1 MSNAA
6 ENIEHELE
14 EDLNEEVQ
22 APKEKQDSS
31 DDFEI
36 EVVDD
41 VSEEDKP
48 RVKDYDGPDI
58 PEDDEI
64 ESYSDR
70 VQKRMKKL
78 SFEAKE
84 AERQRQALARERE
97 ELLRVTQTF
106 QSENEKLRQQLQQNE
121 GTLVEQ
127 AKARLEAQLTQ
138 AKAAYKDAY
147 ELGDTD
153 KMIEAQ
159 EKLTSLNNDM
169 YRLKGYK
176 PKPAQAPQVQ
186 QPQSYQQQPQ
196 VPQLDERQQA
206 WLSENDW
213 YGKDRQMTAFA
224 LGVHEELVY
233 NGVDPNSEKYYSEIN
248 RQVRQRFAD
257 KFSTDDS
264 DEEFEVAP
272 KKKASVVAPA
282 TRSSKNPKKVK
293 LTQTQVALAKRLG
306 ITPEAY
312 AAQLLKE
319 QQNG

>member
-1 MSNAA
+1 MSEAQEA
-6 ENIEHELE
+6 EKELDD
-14 EDLNEEVQ
+14 DLNEE
-22 APKEKQDSS
+22 
-31 DDFEI
+31 FEI

-41 VSEEDKP
+41 VDEDSKP
-48 RVKDYDGPDI
+48 RVSEKDYTGPEI

-64 ESYSDR
+64 ESYSER

-84 AERQRQALARERE
+84 AERQRLALARERE

-106 QSENEKLRQQLQQNE
+106 QSENQRLKQQLQQNE
-121 GTLVEQ
+121 GTLVAQ

-138 AKAAYKDAY
+138 AKAAYKEAY
-147 ELGDTD
+147 ETGDTE

-169 YRLKGYK
+169 YRINSYK
-176 PKPAQAPQVQ
+176 PRPQ
-186 QPQSYQQQPQ
+186 QQQPQ
-196 VPQLDERQQA
+196 QAPQQQA
-206 WLSENDW
+206 RSQPKAPELDDRQKRWLSDNDW

-233 NGVDPNSEKYYSEIN
+233 NGVDPNSEKYYDEIDAA
-248 RQVRQRFAD
+248 VRSRFAD
-257 KFSTDDS
+257 KFDDGL
-264 DEEFEVAP
+264 EEVEVAP

-282 TRSSKNPKKVK
+282 TRSSKNPRRVK

-306 ITPEAY
+306 ITAEAY

-319 QQNG
+319 QRNG

>member
-1 MSNAA
+1 MSNAQQ
-6 ENIEHELE
+6 IEQELD
-14 EDLNEEVQ
+14 EDLNDE
-22 APKEKQDSS
+22 
-31 DDFEI
+31 FEI

-41 VSEEDKP
+41 VEEDDRP
-48 RVKDYDGPDI
+48 RVSEKDYTGPEI

-64 ESYSDR
+64 ESYSER

-97 ELLRVTQTF
+97 ELLRVSQTF
-106 QSENEKLRQQLQQNE
+106 HSENEKLRQQLQQNE
-121 GTLVEQ
+121 GTLVAQ
-127 AKARLEAQLTQ
+127 AKARLEAQLSQ
-138 AKAAYKDAY
+138 AKASYKEAY
-147 ELGDTD
+147 ELGDTE

-169 YRLKGYK
+169 YRVNNYK
-176 PKPAQAPQVQ
+176 PRPAQRLAPQVVQ
-186 QPQSYQQQPQ
+186 QPQRPQ
-196 VPQLDERQQA
+196 APQLDERQER

-233 NGVDPNSEKYYSEIN
+233 NGVDPNSDQYYNEVNSA
-248 RQVRQRFAD
+248 VRQRFSD
-257 KFSTDDS
+257 KFDDGL
-264 DEEFEVAP
+264 EEVEVAP
-272 KKKASVVAPA
+272 KKRANVVAPA
-282 TRSSKNPKKVK
+282 TRSSKNPQKVK

-306 ITPEAY
+306 LTPQQY

-319 QQNG
+319 QLNG

>member
-1 MSNAA
+1 MSAA
-6 ENIEHELE
+6 QQAEKELD
-14 EDLNEEVQ
+14 EDLGEL
-22 APKEKQDSS
+22 
-31 DDFEI
+31 EI

-41 VSEEDKP
+41 VEEDEKP
-48 RVKDYDGPDI
+48 RVSENDYTGPEI

-64 ESYSDR
+64 ESYSER

-121 GTLVEQ
+121 GTLVAQ

-138 AKAAYKDAY
+138 AKAAYKEAY
-147 ELGDTD
+147 ELGDTE

-169 YRLKGYK
+169 YRVNNYK
-176 PKPAQAPQVQ
+176 PRPVETPKPQ
-186 QPQSYQQQPQ
+186 QPVQRQPQ
-196 VPQLDERQQA
+196 APQLDERQRK
-206 WLSENDW
+206 WLSDNEW

-233 NGVDPNSEKYYSEIN
+233 NGVDPNSDKYYAEIN
-248 RQVRQRFAD
+248 SAVRQRFAD
-257 KFSTDDS
+257 KFEDDL
-264 DEEFEVAP
+264 EEVEVAP
-272 KKKASVVAPA
+272 KKKANVVAPA
-282 TRSSKNPKKVK
+282 TRSSKNPQKVK

-306 ITPEAY
+306 ITPQAY

-319 QQNG
+319 QLNG

>member
-6 ENIEHELE
+6 ENIEQDIE
-14 EDLNEEVQ
+14 EDVNEAAEA
-22 APKEKQDSS
+22 APTSEDTS

-36 EVVDD
+36 EIVDD
-41 VSEEDKP
+41 VPEEEKP

-84 AERQRQALARERE
+84 AERQRQAMARERE
-97 ELLRVTQTF
+97 ELLRVSQTF
-106 QSENEKLRQQLQQNE
+106 QSENERLRQQLSQNE
-121 GTLVEQ
+121 GTLVQQ
-127 AKARLEAQLTQ
+127 AKARIESQLSQ
-138 AKAAYKDAY
+138 AKADYKNAY

-153 KMIEAQ
+153 KMLEAN
-159 EKLTSLNNDM
+159 ERLTTLNNDL

-176 PKPAQAPQVQ
+176 PKPVQQQVQPVQPQV
-186 QPQSYQQQPQ
+186 QPQ
-196 VPQLDERQQA
+196 VPQLDERQQK

-233 NGVDPNSEKYYSEIN
+233 NGVDPNSEKYYSEVN
-248 RQVRQRFAD
+248 RQVRERFSD
-257 KFSTDDS
+257 KFSTDDF
-264 DEEFEVAP
+264 EEEEIQVAP
-272 KKKASVVAPA
+272 KKKANVVAPA
-282 TRSSKNPKKVK
+282 TRSSKNPNKIK
-293 LTQTQVALAKRLG
+293 LTETQVALAKRLG
-306 ITPEAY
+306 LTAQQY

-319 QQNG
+319 QRNG

>member
-1 MSNAA
+1 MSNAQQV
-6 ENIEHELE
+6 EQELD
-14 EDLNEEVQ
+14 EDLNDEL
-22 APKEKQDSS
+22 
-31 DDFEI
+31 EI

-41 VSEEDKP
+41 VEEDDRP
-48 RVKDYDGPDI
+48 RVSEKDYTGPEI

-64 ESYSDR
+64 ESYSER

-97 ELLRVTQTF
+97 ELLRVSQTF
-106 QSENEKLRQQLQQNE
+106 HSENEKLRQQLQQNE
-121 GTLVEQ
+121 GTLVAQ
-127 AKARLEAQLTQ
+127 AKARLEAQLSQ
-138 AKAAYKDAY
+138 AKASYKEAY
-147 ELGDTD
+147 ELGDTE

-169 YRLKGYK
+169 YRVNNYK
-176 PKPAQAPQVQ
+176 PRPAQQPAQQAV
-186 QPQSYQQQPQ
+186 QPQQRPQ
-196 VPQLDERQQA
+196 APKLDERQQQ
-206 WLSENDW
+206 WLSDNDW

-248 RQVRQRFAD
+248 QQVRQRFAD
-257 KFSTDDS
+257 KFEDDL
-264 DEEFEVAP
+264 EEVEVAP
-272 KKKASVVAPA
+272 KKKANVVAPA
-282 TRSSKNPKKVK
+282 TRSSKNPQKVK

-306 ITPEAY
+306 LTPQQY

-319 QQNG
+319 QLNG